1 MLKELL
7 DIINSIRKN
16 SGKQPLGNISE
27 TTNLREDLG
36 FDSFDLAE
44 LEVNIEDRFG
54 IDVFEKDI
62 PISVSDILKKLG
74 R

>member
-16 SGKQPLGNISE
+16 SGKQPLENISE